1 MSKNHQFNNQIY
13 IQKICIYRI
22 DQILDI
28 YIKQIYIEYIDIY
41 IEFCKIEV
49 NNFVN
54 FKFYFYKNYF
64 MKNKKKMKK
73 RISFSISISNNIH
86 PNIHLLLLILKK
98 LLIIVHNIPNE
109 FFP

>member
-1 MSKNHQFNNQIY
+1 MY
-13 IQKICIYRI
+13 IQNR
-22 DQILDI
+22 LDIRYI

-54 FKFYFYKNYF
+54 FKFCFYKNYF

-98 LLIIVHNIPNE
+98 LLIIYQCIIYQMNFFHNI
-109 FFP
+109 FLLKDIAMLT